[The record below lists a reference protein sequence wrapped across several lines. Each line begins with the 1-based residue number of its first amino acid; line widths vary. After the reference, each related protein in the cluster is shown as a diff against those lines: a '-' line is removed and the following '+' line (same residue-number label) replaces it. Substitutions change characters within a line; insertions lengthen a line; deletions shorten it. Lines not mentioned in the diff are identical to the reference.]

1 MVLGLV
7 SVMSANL
14 IETVYISLIGTEQ
27 LAALGFTFP
36 LVMLLQSL
44 TMGLAVGASSVVAR
58 RVGAARM
65 DQAKIIISHSL
76 LITLLLIGVLIVLVQ
91 PNLQSIFGFLGA
103 QAQAQALAVEYMEIW
118 FLGLPFFAVAMVGSS
133 LMRAMGDVATPGYL
147 MTLGAGLQIAL
158 GPIFI
163 FGVQDYAGFGLA
175 GAAMAFVLARTV
187 GLFFYGYCLHRDRV
201 LVFSAEGLLES
212 TKEIFHVGLPAIVG
226 NLIGPA
232 AMTFITR
239 LVADYGSPVVAGFS
253 LAARIETMLAMVIWA
268 LSMSVAP
275 FVGQNWG
282 AGKRDRVR
290 RAVFLGH
297 SFALGWGLF
306 AYLILYVFSPIAIG
320 LATDDESVAKA
331 AQTYLLIVPLGMGLM
346 GVCANAWNSFNALGS
361 PMPPLLMSAVQMLC
375 LTIPLAILGNNLFGF
390 AGIFIG
396 GLVSQLAIAV
406 AAFVWLRRS
415 IQGEPNVP
423 SYANNE

>member
-1 MVLGLV
+1 
-7 SVMSANL
+7 
-14 IETVYISLIGTEQ
+14 
-27 LAALGFTFP
+27 
-36 LVMLLQSL
+36 
-44 TMGLAVGASSVVAR
+44 
-58 RVGAARM
+58 
-65 DQAKIIISHSL
+65 
-76 LITLLLIGVLIVLVQ
+76 
-91 PNLQSIFGFLGA
+91 
-103 QAQAQALAVEYMEIW
+103 
-118 FLGLPFFAVAMVGSS
+118 
-133 LMRAMGDVATPGYL
+133 
-147 MTLGAGLQIAL
+147 
-158 GPIFI
+158 
-163 FGVQDYAGFGLA
+163 
-175 GAAMAFVLARTV
+175 
-187 GLFFYGYCLHRDRV
+187 
-201 LVFSAEGLLES
+201 
-212 TKEIFHVGLPAIVG
+212 
-226 NLIGPA
+226 
-232 AMTFITR
+232 
-239 LVADYGSPVVAGFS
+239 
-253 LAARIETMLAMVIWA
+253 MVIWA